1 MSFAG
6 KVALVTGST
15 QGIGRSVARQLA
27 REGATVVVTGRSAE
41 RADEVAAELTAEG
54 GDAFAFGADIT
65 VEEQVGALVAEVERR
80 YSRLDV
86 LVNNA
91 GGSYA
96 APYRHFF
103 EYTPESFRALVR
115 LNLTSQFLL
124 SRLVVPI
131 MKRNGSGSI
140 VNVSSIAAVSGV
152 RLLWSPAYCAA
163 KAGVLGLTKQ
173 MALELGRYG
182 IRVNAIAQADT
193 VTERTGELAGDSAW
207 PETLAEMEARYARY
221 PIPRMAT
228 AEEIANGIVFLA
240 SDRASYVSGETLL
253 LTGGS
258 YIAP

>member
-1 MSFAG
+1 MSFDG

-15 QGIGRSVARQLA
+15 QGIGRSVVRQLLS
-27 REGATVVVTGRSAE
+27 EGAIVFVTGRSAA
-41 RADEVAAELTAEG
+41 RAQEAAAELSAEG
-54 GDAFAFGADIT
+54 GVAFGLGADVT
-65 VEEQVGALVAEVERR
+65 VEEEVKELIAAVESQ
-80 YSRLDV
+80 YSRVDV

-91 GGSYA
+91 GGSYP

-103 EYTPESFRALVR
+103 DYTPESFRAVVR

-124 SRLVVPI
+124 SRNVVPI
-131 MKRNGSGSI
+131 MKRQGGGSI
-140 VNVSSIAAVSGV
+140 VNVSSLAAVSGV

-163 KAGVLGLTKQ
+163 KAGVIGLTKQ
-173 MALELGRYG
+173 MALELGQYG

-207 PETLAEMEARYARY
+207 PETMQEMEARYARH
-221 PIPRMAT
+221 PIQRMAT
-228 AEEIANGIVFLA
+228 AAEIASGIVFLA
-240 SDRASYVSGETLL
+240 SDRASYVTGETLL